1 MALPLNKFRLLTT
14 TLASGSNTIYQENI
28 DVATIILSCQITN
41 IVGSFQFCDVAIA
54 KSGSASQIILLKN
67 GTIPVNES
75 LNPLAGKIVLEKNDA
90 FIIKTS
96 VSGSLDVV
104 LSVLENAIN

>member
-1 MALPLNKFRLLTT
+1 MALPLNKFRLLTAN
-14 TLASGSNTIYQENI
+14 LVSGSNTIYQENI

-41 IVGSFQFCDVAIA
+41 LELATHRVDVAIQ
-54 KSGSASQIILLKN
+54 KSGSLDQIILLKN
-67 GTIPVNES
+67 AGIPQNES

-90 FIIKTS
+90 FVISTTS
-96 VSGSLDVV
+96 SGSLDVV